1 MRLGFNLPQIG
12 PAASPEAIV
21 RVAQRAEELGYDS
34 VWVTDR
40 LLYPIE
46 PQTPYMATPDGSL
59 PEAYKTVLD
68 PLESLTFVA
77 GQTSRVALGTSIL
90 DMPYYN
96 PVMLARRL
104 TTLDV
109 LSGGRLRVGFGQG
122 WSKDEFDAVGA
133 SMKQR
138 GRRADEFISVLKA
151 IWTTDPV
158 EFQGEF
164 YQVPKSVILPK
175 PVQKP
180 HPPIYLAAFSP
191 GGLKR
196 TATMAN
202 GWLPAGLPPDA
213 MKQMIAGLSDMAQ
226 QAGRDPNELEVVVR
240 ANILVTDEALGED
253 RWIFTG
259 SSEQIKSDIAA
270 TREVGVAEIH
280 FDPSVSPDGVSVD
293 GFLSR
298 MEQMRELASE

>member
-12 PAASPEAIV
+12 PAAGPEAIV

-34 VWVTDR
+34 VWVTER

-90 DMPYYN
+90 DLPYYN

-109 LSGGRLRVGFGQG
+109 LSGGRLRLGLGLG

-196 TATMAN
+196 TATMAD

-213 MKQMIAGLSDMAQ
+213 MKQMMAGLSDMAQ

-270 TREVGVAEIH
+270 MREVGAAELH

-298 MEQMRELASE
+298 MEQMRELAG